1 MTDVGEDDLRCER
14 ALAYLAAMAGGLP
27 NGNWVARWGGV
38 RVSQASLLFLMSG
51 TWLACVG
58 EPWCLLP
65 SAVCIGFGYGLA
77 NPSAT
82 AVLARHVPAQA
93 SGLFGRRNSVQVP
106 GFDKMF
112 PTMSRDMMEMWFG
125 KTFNR
130 EGLDAKTRLLVTIAA
145 LTVLGA
151 QAEPQLKLAV
161 RHALEAGATQR
172 EIAEVIWQMSM
183 FGGLPAMQKALEIAQ
198 SVFAEVEEKDA

>member
-1 MTDVGEDDLRCER
+1 MTDDFAKMFE
-14 ALAYLAAMAGGLP
+14 AM
-27 NGNWVARWGGV
+27 VK
-38 RVSQASLLFLMSG
+38 SG
-51 TWLACVG
+51 TEMVRAFNPNLENIQVK
-58 EPWCLLP
+58 
-65 SAVCIGFGYGLA
+65 GFESL
-77 NPSAT
+77 
-82 AVLARHVPAQA
+82 
-93 SGLFGRRNSVQVP
+93 
-106 GFDKMF
+106 F
-112 PTMSRDMMEMWFG
+112 PTMSKDMMEMWFG

-183 FGGLPAMQKALEIAQ
+183 FGGLPAMQKALELAQ
-198 SVFAEVEEKDA
+198 AVFAEVEEKDA